1 MENNLIATRYCLDNK
16 TEKSYSELDRLG
28 GGILPDTDK
37 VLKLVQN
44 KPDIYFHQR
53 EGDMDNLPEYTITTS
68 NGLSIEEM
76 NEIIMKQPI
85 QVQEFPTTKQAV
97 EKLCEEL
104 KNDESYYISWQAN
117 IAMAFYDEC
126 VRNQID
132 DDLPLEL
139 LHKIANKAADN
150 FLKQLI

>member
-1 MENNLIATRYCLDNK
+1 MPRKK
-16 TEKSYSELDRLG
+16 T
-28 GGILPDTDK
+28 
-37 VLKLVQN
+37 Q
-44 KPDIYFHQR
+44 
-53 EGDMDNLPEYTITTS
+53 
-68 NGLSIEEM
+68 
-76 NEIIMKQPI
+76 
-85 QVQEFPTTKQAV
+85 QEF
-97 EKLCEEL
+97 L
-104 KNDESYYISWQAN
+104 NDESYYISWQAN